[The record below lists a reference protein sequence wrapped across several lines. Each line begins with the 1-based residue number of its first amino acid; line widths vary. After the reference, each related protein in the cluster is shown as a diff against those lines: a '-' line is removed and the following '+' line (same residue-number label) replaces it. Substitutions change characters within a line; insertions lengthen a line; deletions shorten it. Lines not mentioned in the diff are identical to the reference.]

1 MMEVV
6 FFILSFFALF
16 SATLMI
22 YAKEPMTSALSFIV
36 TLLSLAGLFALFSA
50 SFLFLVQIIVYAGA
64 IITLILLIIMFL
76 NIQEENLPQEPKK
89 LRNIIISAIV
99 VIPVDIA
106 VLKAL
111 HTLPKKGV
119 EAIGEGFGSVK
130 ALGMVLYH
138 DWLLPF
144 ELISIL
150 LIVSLI
156 GAIIFAKRKI

>member
-1 MMEVV
+1 MGII
-6 FFILSFFALF
+6 FYILSFFALF
-16 SATLMI
+16 SAIVMV

-76 NIQEENLPQEPKK
+76 NIQEENLPKEPKK

-99 VIPVDIA
+99 VTPIDIA
-106 VLKAL
+106 LLKAL
-111 HTLPKKGV
+111 HTMPK
-119 EAIGEGFGSVK
+119 ESMPLLDDGFGSVK
-130 ALGMVLYH
+130 ALGMILYK

>member
-1 MMEVV
+1 MNII
-6 FFILSFFALF
+6 FFILSFFAIF
-16 SATLMI
+16 SAIAMV

-36 TLLSLAGLFALFSA
+36 TLLSLAGLFAIFSA
-50 SFLFLVQIIVYAGA
+50 TFLFLVQIIVYAGA
-64 IITLILLIIMFL
+64 IITLMLLIIMFL
-76 NIQEENLPQEPKK
+76 NIQEENLPKEPKK
-89 LRNIIISAIV
+89 LRNIIISAII

-111 HTLPKKGV
+111 HTLPQKDMSV
-119 EAIGEGFGSVK
+119 IDEGFGGVK
-130 ALGMVLYH
+130 ALGMVLYK

>member
-1 MMEVV
+1 MEII

-16 SATLMI
+16 SAVVMI

-64 IITLILLIIMFL
+64 IITLMLLIIMFL
-76 NIQEENLPQEPKK
+76 NIQEENLPKEPKK
-89 LRNIIISAIV
+89 LKNMIISAIV

-111 HTLPKKGV
+111 STLPQKSMSLVDK
-119 EAIGEGFGSVK
+119 GFGGVK
-130 ALGMVLYH
+130 ALGIVLYH

>member
-1 MMEVV
+1 MEVI
-6 FFILSFFALF
+6 FYILSFFALF
-16 SATLMI
+16 SAGTMI
-22 YAKEPMTSALSFIV
+22 YAKEPVTSALSFIV
-36 TLLSLAGLFALFSA
+36 TLLSLAGLFAFFSA

-76 NIQEENLPQEPKK
+76 NIQEENLPKEPNK
-89 LRNIIISAIV
+89 LRNMIVSTIIIVPI
-99 VIPVDIA
+99 DIA
-106 VLKAL
+106 LLKAL
-111 HTLPKKGV
+111 GTLPEKSLSV
-119 EAIGEGFGSVK
+119 LANGFGSVK
-130 ALGMVLYH
+130 ALGIVLYH

>member
-1 MMEVV
+1 MEII

-16 SATLMI
+16 SAIAMI

-50 SFLFLVQIIVYAGA
+50 TFLFLVQIIVYAGA
-64 IITLILLIIMFL
+64 IITLMLLIIMFL
-76 NIQEENLPQEPKK
+76 NIQEENLPKEPKK
-89 LRNIIISAIV
+89 LRNMLISAIV
-99 VIPVDIA
+99 VIPIDIA

-111 HTLPKKGV
+111 HTLPKKSVSIVGD
-119 EAIGEGFGSVK
+119 GFGSVK
-130 ALGMVLYH
+130 ALGIVLYH
-138 DWLLPF
+138 NWLLPF

>member
-1 MMEVV
+1 MEVI
-6 FFILSFFALF
+6 FYILSVFAIF
-16 SATLMI
+16 SAGTMI
-22 YAKEPMTSALSFIV
+22 YAREPMTSALSFIV

-76 NIQEENLPQEPKK
+76 NIQEENLPKEPNK
-89 LRNIIISAIV
+89 LKNIIISTIFV
-99 VIPVDIA
+99 VPVDVA
-106 VLKAL
+106 LLKAL
-111 HTLPKKGV
+111 HTLPNKSLPVIDK
-119 EAIGEGFGSVK
+119 GFGDVK
-130 ALGMVLYH
+130 ALGMVLYK